1 MRGDTCPE
9 VISTTRTSFEER
21 SSGPHSRVFLGE
33 FLIPRNFLGEHP
45 RVLRELNY
53 MKSLRHSFLTLG
65 LQRLGWGR
73 IMGGYK
79 ASFTGALKK
88 AQGGTT
94 NISLKKVLKAI
105 TKPLRKNATPQSLL
119 KKRRPPTARSLG
131 ETWKGKTLESL
142 LTSFGRW
149 GGGVH
154 PDICVSDHS
163 PILLTPIQKPPSRAQ
178 LAFYLIPCH
187 TGLSHNELVDQ
198 AAKEA
203 VHLFPKASL
212 GVMILYL
219 KRYVWLGV
227 LCTWHEQPADY
238 LSSKREALINDSQ
251 KHDSKELTQEY
262 PWPKLDSDSEM
273 LEEHEDPI
281 VDIPCLLNT
290 ELPAQ
295 DIVSKENK
303 SSERIGKV
311 ELEEVNP
318 HLRGWR
324 VENHLGKTTP
334 SSPDRDSNLDL
345 PVLSIRAQHD
355 KRVSQLRHRGRL
367 HFSRFKGTRK
377 EYVCETIEEMEYDDG
392 KESRIDLKIQK
403 MSDLEDLQLKEKQD
417 NIVSEIKEN
426 NTENKQKF
434 GLNCSEFQDIKDKSG
449 LIINMET
456 DVSNDIK
463 KKIFEEVKQIKSNTL
478 NTNTSETGGTYVK
491 ADNNEDG
498 NIDFK
503 TKLGEVGIDN
513 NPVNPNK
520 HDAKKDVSDDVKCIM
535 TKEEKC
541 DSNTIKFKEK
551 KESEEKEGKSRKT
564 KQQQNSSISVK
575 VNMTQVQEQTTGK
588 KIRSKG
594 KPNADTAKN
603 IKNEEKPNETI
614 VKEIRSQEK
623 PKAKIVKEIKSKEK
637 PNAKTVKEIKNKEEP
652 IAVDK
657 EESRVLNPKRIKPL
671 TRVLELRK
679 KNQMQELLILPEILT
694 QGEFR
699 LPGNAQT
706 SVKLPQLTMPG
717 PSAERHLT
725 RRPNF
730 NEMVELFLSV
740 LHAVF

>member
-1 MRGDTCPE
+1 MP
-9 VISTTRTSFEER
+9 F
-21 SSGPHSRVFLGE
+21 
-33 FLIPRNFLGEHP
+33 
-45 RVLRELNY
+45 
-53 MKSLRHSFLTLG
+53 
-65 LQRLGWGR
+65 GR
-73 IMGGYK
+73 MLEDIL
-79 ASFTGALKK
+79 ASA
-88 AQGGTT
+88 
-94 NISLKKVLKAI
+94 
-105 TKPLRKNATPQSLL
+105 
-119 KKRRPPTARSLG
+119 
-131 ETWKGKTLESL
+131 LESL
-142 LTSFGRW
+142 LTSFGR
-149 GGGVH
+149 GGVH

-178 LAFYLIPCH
+178 VPHCMLKLIDWDKFC
-187 TGLSHNELVDQ
+187 ELT
-198 AAKEA
+198 
-203 VHLFPKASL
+203 LF
-212 GVMILYL
+212 
-219 KRYVWLGV
+219 KRFV
-227 LCTWHEQPADY
+227 LLMSIPADY

-251 KHDSKELTQEY
+251 KHDSQELTQES

-281 VDIPCLLNT
+281 VGIPCLLNT

-303 SSERIGKV
+303 SSESYQNMKCTQMRKLVDNTYTDADGF
-311 ELEEVNP
+311 LC
-318 HLRGWR
+318 
-324 VENHLGKTTP
+324 
-334 SSPDRDSNLDL
+334 
-345 PVLSIRAQHD
+345 
-355 KRVSQLRHRGRL
+355 
-367 HFSRFKGTRK
+367 TRK

-403 MSDLEDLQLKEKQD
+403 MSDLEDLQLKEKKD

-463 KKIFEEVKQIKSNTL
+463 KKNLEEVKQIKSNTL

-491 ADNNEDG
+491 ADNNEEG

-520 HDAKKDVSDDVKCIM
+520 HDAKKDVSNDVKCIM

-541 DSNTIKFKEK
+541 ESNTIKFKEK

-637 PNAKTVKEIKNKEEP
+637 PNAKTVTEIKNKEEP

-657 EESRVLNPKRIKPL
+657 EESVAGK
-671 TRVLELRK
+671 
-679 KNQMQELLILPEILT
+679 
-694 QGEFR
+694 
-699 LPGNAQT
+699 
-706 SVKLPQLTMPG
+706 
-717 PSAERHLT
+717 
-725 RRPNF
+725 RPNF
-730 NEMVELFLSV
+730 SKTAPADYAGAISRTTSHSQAQLQ
-740 LHAVF
+740 